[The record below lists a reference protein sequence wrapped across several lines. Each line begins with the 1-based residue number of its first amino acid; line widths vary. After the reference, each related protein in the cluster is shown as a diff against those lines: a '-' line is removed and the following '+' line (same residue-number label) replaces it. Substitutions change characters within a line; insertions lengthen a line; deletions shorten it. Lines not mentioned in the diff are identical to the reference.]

1 MLQGTYPSRVRS
13 LKESTVVPHPYR
25 AALEARDAEALA
37 EVLHPDVTFA
47 SPAIDVPI
55 RGRDRVVLLFG
66 VLATVFEDPEI
77 TDELHGE
84 GTYALR
90 FRLRVEGH
98 PIEGI
103 DYLQLDR
110 DGRVRSIAVSMR
122 PLASV
127 LVLTRRMAEPLANL
141 MESQSPDDLSE
152 FRAGWDVIQSN
163 ARSLPPAP

>member
-1 MLQGTYPSRVRS
+1 LLQGTLRGTVRS
-13 LKESTVVPHPYR
+13 LKESTAAPHPYR

-37 EVLHPDVTFA
+37 AVLHPDVTFA

-55 RGRDRVVLLFG
+55 QGRDRVLLLFG
-66 VLATVFEDPEI
+66 VLATVFEEPEI
-77 TDELHGE
+77 TDELYGE
-84 GTYALR
+84 GTYALS

-98 PIEGI
+98 AIEGL

-127 LVLTRRMAEPLANL
+127 LVLARRMEETLANL
-141 MESQSPDDLSE
+141 LESQSPDDARE
-152 FRAGWDVIQSN
+152 FRAGWERTQTN
-163 ARSLPPAP
+163 ARALVRD